1 MRLVKGALIVCLGLI
16 ISFIGLIVWNIPLG
30 GSEESAVAV
39 DWYGWIYFGWGL
51 FGCFVLGPI
60 VILYGLGF
68 RSAN

>member
-16 ISFIGLIVWNIPLG
+16 ISLIGLVVWNISLG
-30 GSEESAVAV
+30 DSGDSVSY
-39 DWYGWIYFGWGL
+39 WYGWIYFGWGL

-68 RSAN
+68 SLAD